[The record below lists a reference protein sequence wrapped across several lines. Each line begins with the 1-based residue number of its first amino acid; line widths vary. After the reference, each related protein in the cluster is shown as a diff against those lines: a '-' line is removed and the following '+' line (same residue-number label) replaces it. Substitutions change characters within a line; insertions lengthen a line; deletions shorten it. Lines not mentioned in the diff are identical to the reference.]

1 MSEIS
6 FTVVTLGASEH
17 AVPFKMDGSTTIE
30 LLKAMMEAQL
40 DVKVGIF
47 YHNGA
52 MLQPSQT
59 LASAGVQNGAMIT
72 AQVGGAA
79 QAGGRMLPAGG
90 AAARPAAAGPVSA
103 RSLEELPR
111 HVFNDPIQF
120 QQTIRSNSH
129 LLQQLLHQN
138 PRMAEACLSDD
149 TTLIRAIFDDMRQRE
164 NQRRGAQ
171 ADRIRRLNE
180 DPMNPEL
187 QREIEEG
194 IRKENVEHNMNTAFE
209 HIPESFG
216 RVIMLYV
223 PCEVNGQKIKAFV
236 DSGAQSTI
244 MSKVTAEKLGIMRLV
259 DTRWAGM
266 AKGVGTAKII
276 GRVHLAQIKLGSQ
289 VLNFSITI
297 LENNS
302 MEFLFGLDMLKRHQ
316 ISIDLRHK
324 CLRIPKAIGSD
335 EEEMVPFL
343 SEKDIP
349 KDFGAEPT
357 AEELK
362 TPDAG
367 GAAPMDTGGT
377 SSSSSSSSSSQQ
389 PAVVPSSSS
398 SASSSSSS
406 TLVPQQPAAVGG
418 GGGGGGRQFPADH
431 VQRLVDL
438 GATREEAIGAL
449 RMTGGDLNAA
459 AGMFL
464 G

>member
-6 FTVVTLGASEH
+6 FTVVTHGGSEH
-17 AVPFKMDGSTTIE
+17 ALPLKMDGNTSIE
-30 LLKAMMEAQL
+30 LLKTMLEAQL
-40 DVKVGIF
+40 DVKLTNLF
-47 YHNGA
+47 LNGVL
-52 MLQPSQT
+52 LQGSKT
-59 LASAGVQNGAMIT
+59 LASAGVQNGAMIM
-72 AQVGGAA
+72 AQVGVAP
-79 QAGGRMLPAGG
+79 QAGGHMVPGR
-90 AAARPAAAGPVSA
+90 AAVPAGPVSA

-111 HVFNDPIQF
+111 HVFNDPMLF
-120 QQTIRSNSH
+120 QQTIRNNSQ

-138 PRMAEACLSDD
+138 PRMAEAVLSED

-164 NQRRGAQ
+164 QQRRQAQ
-171 ADRIRRLNE
+171 SDRIRRLNE
-180 DPMNPEL
+180 DPLNPDL
-187 QREIEEG
+187 QKEIEDN
-194 IRKENVEHNMNTAFE
+194 IRLENVEQNMNTAFE

-223 PCEVNGQKIKAFV
+223 PCEVNGQKVKAFV

-244 MSKVTAEKLGIMRLV
+244 MSKITAEKLGIMRLV
-259 DTRWAGM
+259 DTRWSGM

-316 ISIDLRHK
+316 ISIDLKHK
-324 CLRIPKAIGSD
+324 CLRIPKSIGSD

-349 KDFGAEPT
+349 KDFGADPS

-367 GAAPMDTGGT
+367 GAAPMDTGAT
-377 SSSSSSSSSSQQ
+377 SSSSSSSSQQ
-389 PAVVPSSSS
+389 PSVVPSSSS
-398 SASSSSSS
+398 SSSSS
-406 TLVPQQPAAVGG
+406 THVPQLPAMAGG
-418 GGGGGGRQFPADH
+418 GGGGGNQFPATH
-431 VQRLVDL
+431 IQTLIDL
-438 GATREEAIGAL
+438 GASREQAIGAL
-449 RMTGGDLNAA
+449 RVAGGDVNAA
-459 AGMFL
+459 ASMFL